1 MPALKHEKSRV
12 RTRRNYCWK
21 NMKSTEKKEIHK
33 KSNRTGLAIL
43 TQNKLLIRLQIL
55 LTQIK
60 AWNNSSKL
68 KNEIRQR
75 L

>member
-1 MPALKHEKSRV
+1 
-12 RTRRNYCWK
+12 
-21 NMKSTEKKEIHK
+21 MKSTEKKEIHK
-33 KSNRTGLAIL
+33 KNNRTGLAIL